1 MRDLFYMII
10 EWITR
15 QITGLDNHCMSLWD
29 LPVWLKV
36 EHDVTIWCII
46 VCMLVAPGAG
56 LLLRGAFS
64 KEKKHGLHCL
74 SLRYGGK
81 RKACD
86 AIFSARF

>member
-1 MRDLFYMII
+1 MRDLFYTII

-46 VCMLVAPGAG
+46 VCMLVVTLIAVCIVDGMVTLYYTRQEKNG
-56 LLLRGAFS
+56 I
-64 KEKKHGLHCL
+64 KEE
-74 SLRYGGK
+74 
-81 RKACD
+81 
-86 AIFSARF
+86 